1 MRIGIFG
8 GTFDPI
14 HWGHLVLAEEA
25 RTAARLDRILFVP
38 SAVPPHKQ
46 GRKLTDWSHRFEMVR
61 LALDGEADFALSDIE
76 SDPGRPHY
84 SLDTLDRLAAR
95 HSDDELS
102 FLIGSDS
109 LLDLP
114 YWQKPL
120 AIIARWPLV
129 VLARPGFDVAL
140 ADPMFTRQMTL
151 VDGVQVA
158 VSSTLVRRRLAA
170 GDSVKYLVPA
180 PVIAYARVHQLY
192 GLVS

>member
-114 YWQKPL
+114 HWQKPL
-120 AIIARWPLV
+120 AITARWPLV